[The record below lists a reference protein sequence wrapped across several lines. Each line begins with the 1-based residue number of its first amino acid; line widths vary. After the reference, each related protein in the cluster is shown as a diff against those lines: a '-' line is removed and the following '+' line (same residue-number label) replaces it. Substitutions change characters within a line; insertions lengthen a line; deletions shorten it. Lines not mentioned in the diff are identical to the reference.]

1 MTDESGITAEAVR
14 TLAAVAELPLEPERA
29 EDVAEGL
36 TVWLAAANE
45 LSEKMS
51 APEHRQRGPI
61 TTFAHPDPELS
72 E

>member
-1 MTDESGITAEAVR
+1 MTDESRITAETVR
-14 TLAAVAELPLEPERA
+14 TLAAVAELPLDPGRA

-36 TVWLAAANE
+36 SVWIAAANE

-51 APEHRQRGPI
+51 APEHLQRGPI
-61 TTFAHPDPELS
+61 ATFTHPDPDPS